1 MTTRPRVLVV
11 DDDESIRKFAL
22 RVLGDAGY
30 EVVSVEDGAGALRL
44 TESESRFDG
53 FVLDV
58 MMPEMQGD
66 ELGRR
71 LRQKDADAKI
81 LYFTG
86 YVDRLFEE
94 RATLWE
100 NEAFIEKP
108 VTVDGLRQA
117 VSLLLFG
124 NMEGTRTEK

>member
-22 RVLGDAGY
+22 RVLEDAGY

-44 TESESRFDG
+44 TECEARFDG

-58 MMPEMQGD
+58 MMPEMKGD

-124 NMEGTRTEK
+124 NMTGTPTEK

>member
-22 RVLGDAGY
+22 RVLEDAGY

-44 TESESRFDG
+44 TEGAARFDG

-71 LRQKDADAKI
+71 LRQQDADAKI

-86 YVDRLFEE
+86 YVDRLFEA
-94 RATLWE
+94 RTTLWE
-100 NEAFIEKP
+100 NEAFVEKP

-124 NMEGTRTEK
+124 NTEGTPPVK